1 MVTATGP
8 EEAEVWWRPGLAPGA
23 AVVGPAVIEE
33 REATTYLAPGER
45 AVVDASGALVV
56 EW

>member
-1 MVTATGP
+1 LTAGD
-8 EEAEVWWRPGLAPGA
+8 EI
-23 AVVGPAVIEE
+23 VGPAVIEE

-45 AVVDASGALVV
+45 ATVHASGALEV